1 MKILHAARY
10 LGLLAVVAVF
20 VVAEPASCELVAY
33 WAFDDHSDFTRTL
46 GSQGTLDVS
55 PQGWFTNVSF
65 PAGGTPINRINE
77 GQTSYEYMRIND
89 PVSLFTVGKIE
100 MSGFD
105 FTGMSNVELSF
116 AAYISD
122 FVSLELKREAVCFVD
137 GIEVSRQSFDVS
149 TSGWS
154 LVTIA
159 LDDYID
165 DESKVK
171 IELQFDDLL
180 NISYSL
186 HVDNIQINATP
197 DPASAAI
204 LMLAGGI
211 AILRKRR

>member
-10 LGLLAVVAVF
+10 LGLLAVVTVF
-20 VVAEPASCELVAY
+20 TTIQTASCELVAY
-33 WAFDDHSDFTRTL
+33 WAFDDHSDFTRTS
-46 GSQGTLDVS
+46 GSQGTLEVS
-55 PQGWFTNVSF
+55 PEGWFTNVSF

-122 FVSLELKREAVCFVD
+122 FVSLELKREAVCFVND
-137 GIEVSRQSFDVS
+137 IEVSRQSFDVS
-149 TSGWS
+149 TSDWA

-159 LDDYID
+159 LDDSID
-165 DESKVK
+165 DESNVR

-186 HVDNIQINATP
+186 HVDNIQITVP
-197 DPASAAI
+197 DPASAAMLI
-204 LMLAGGI
+204 LVGGI
-211 AILRKRR
+211 AVLRKRR